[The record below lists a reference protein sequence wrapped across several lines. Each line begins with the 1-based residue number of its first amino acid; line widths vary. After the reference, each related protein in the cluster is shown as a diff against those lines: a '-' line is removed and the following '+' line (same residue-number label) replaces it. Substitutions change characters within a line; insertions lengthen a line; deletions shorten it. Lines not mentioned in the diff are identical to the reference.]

1 MDIVH
6 YTCINTLIILNAFNT
21 QHVHVCSTNMYNC
34 THIRT
39 CKYLEQ
45 SSIEVKD
52 HDSAVRI
59 NHTNL
64 TTLSWTID
72 TLLEE
77 NVTARVD

>member
-1 MDIVH
+1 MHSTLNMYTVCSILYMYIVH
-6 YTCINTLIILNAFNT
+6 I
-21 QHVHVCSTNMYNC
+21 HVHVHTY
-34 THIRT
+34 I
-39 CKYLEQ
+39 EQ

-52 HDSAVRI
+52 HDFAVRI

-77 NVTARVD
+77 NVTARAD